1 MLDRRSLFLSLGAT
15 LTACGADRPDGPASG
30 AAGSERILMAQTA
43 PDPGLESL
51 LPVRAAENPFA
62 PLAHALSAPPPPA
75 ARRGQ
80 ARGVESRALI
90 LMLGDSHTA
99 GPVMIGHLRELM
111 QARFGAAGPGRLPP
125 GRAQRPINANQMVEA
140 GQTGEWV
147 ARSALRS
154 GNPGPFGLTGYRL
167 TGERAGDLITLRST
181 ETAGFDRVHLA
192 MMAGPASGSFT
203 LRVDGL
209 VVGPVS
215 LRHRAP
221 EFRPV
226 MLDAPRGSRE
236 IALELVGDGPV
247 ELLGWGL
254 ERRGP
259 GVLVEGFGING
270 ATLSSLDNRDPLIL
284 ARELT
289 NRPPAL
295 VILEFGTNESTDREF
310 DEAAYAVALT
320 RQIQRLRQTLPRSGI
335 LVMGVPDAGR
345 PVPPPRRGRPLQGC
359 AAVSPLPALT
369 RVRAAQRSVAQAQ
382 RVGFFDWS
390 AEVTRSPCRLAE
402 MAAGAAPLMRPD
414 LVHFT
419 PDGYRL
425 TAEKLHEH
433 ILRGMGMGTRVASL

>member
-1 MLDRRSLFLSLGAT
+1 MLNRRKFFLGGGGLLAGCAAPPERMPAEGA
-15 LTACGADRPDGPASG
+15 PPS
-30 AAGSERILMAQTA
+30 LMAQTR
-43 PDPGLESL
+43 PDPGLDEL
-51 LPVRAAENPFA
+51 LPARAGESPYA
-62 PLAHALSAPPPPA
+62 PLAHALRASSPPA
-75 ARRGQ
+75 G
-80 ARGVESRALI
+80 GGEPRALI

-140 GQTGEWV
+140 AQNGEWQ
-147 ARSALRS
+147 ARSALRA
-154 GNPGPFGLTGYRL
+154 GTPGPFGLTGFRL
-167 TGERAGDLITLRST
+167 TGERGGDIISLRST
-181 ETAGFDRVHLA
+181 EAAGFDRLHLA
-192 MMAGPASGSFT
+192 LMAGPTSGSFL

-209 VVGPVS
+209 ALGPVT
-215 LRHRAP
+215 LRHASA

-236 IALELVGDGPV
+236 VTLELVGDGPL

-254 ERRGP
+254 ERRGR

-270 ATLSSLDNRDPLIL
+270 ATLASLDNRDPLIM
-284 ARELT
+284 ARELSG
-289 NRPPAL
+289 RPPAL
-295 VILEFGTNESTDREF
+295 VILAFGTNEATDSGF
-310 DEAAYAVALT
+310 DEAAYAVQLT
-320 RQIQRLRQTLPRSGI
+320 RQIQRLQQTLPRSGI

-345 PVPPPRRGRPLQGC
+345 PVPAPRRGRPLQGC
-359 AAVSPLPALT
+359 AAVSPLPALV

-390 AEVTRSPCRLAE
+390 AEVTRSPCRLPE
-402 MAAGAAPLMRPD
+402 MARGEAPLMRPD

-425 TAEKLHEH
+425 TAERLHAH
-433 ILRGMGMGTRVASL
+433 LLRGMGLATRVASA